1 LLSQDGVVL
10 CVITISRK
18 NKTIV
23 SGPEIISRGF
33 VYMRESEDMINE
45 ANRIVAKQLQGKLN
59 GELDWT
65 EMKSLIRDKL
75 SAYLYEQTKRRPMI
89 LPIIMEI

>member
-1 LLSQDGVVL
+1 
-10 CVITISRK
+10 
-18 NKTIV
+18 
-23 SGPEIISRGF
+23 
-33 VYMRESEDMINE
+33 MRESEDMINE
-45 ANRIVAKQLQGKLN
+45 ANRIVAKQLQGKLT

-75 SAYLYEQTKRRPMI
+75 SSYLYEQTKRRPMI